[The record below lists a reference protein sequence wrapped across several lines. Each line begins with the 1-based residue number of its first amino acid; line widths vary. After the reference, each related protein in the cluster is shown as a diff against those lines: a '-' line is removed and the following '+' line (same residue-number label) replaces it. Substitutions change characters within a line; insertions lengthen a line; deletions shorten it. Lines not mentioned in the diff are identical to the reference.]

1 MMFIFA
7 FLNAIYLNKYV
18 TKEAGKSG

>member
-1 MMFIFA
+1 MMFVFA

-18 TKEAGKSG
+18 TKEAGKTG